1 VRGPRHIAEPSERHT
16 RLPMN
21 VVVDRADP
29 RGRMTR
35 LAVLFAALLLSRFAQ
50 AEQNRIIEI
59 VVAGDSTVAE
69 KVLAAL
75 HASLSRRG
83 LEVVSSIVPRIDPPL
98 LIRDALARAPGAGP
112 QGPLAYLWLDLEA
125 PHPDMYL
132 LAAQDALV
140 YVRALDVSSR
150 PDPVEIELIRFVVD
164 ESVQAILRGHA
175 LGVSPKEFERSLV
188 VAPPPVAPLPPPP
201 SEAPASVAG
210 ARRPGWSIAAGYTAS
225 ALSTTQVAQGPELS
239 ADLRWTRLRLGASFS
254 ERLPLA
260 ISGPDGRARLL
271 SSSFRV
277 FAAAVMTI
285 RPRLVGALAAGG
297 GIDITHVA
305 PEAIGAT
312 APFWV
317 SDALL
322 RGIASLQR
330 TFGGVAVS
338 AGLGAELDLVEARYA
353 IIRAGQA
360 TVFWR
365 PWRWRPLATL
375 CIGFA
380 F

>member
-1 VRGPRHIAEPSERHT
+1 
-16 RLPMN
+16 MN
-21 VVVDRADP
+21 VLVGRADP
-29 RGRMTR
+29 RRRKPR
-35 LAVLFAALLLSRFAQ
+35 LAILFAALVISRFAH
-50 AEQNRIIEI
+50 AEQHRTIEL
-59 VVAGDSTVAE
+59 VVAGDSAAAG
-69 KVLAAL
+69 KVLTAVQ
-75 HASLSRRG
+75 ASLARRG

-98 LIRDALARAPGAGP
+98 LIRDALARAPAAGADS
-112 QGPLAYLWLDLEA
+112 PLAYLWLDLDA
-125 PHPDMYL
+125 PRPGMYL
-132 LAAQDALV
+132 LATQDALV
-140 YVRALDVSSR
+140 YVRALDVSAR
-150 PDPVEIELIRFVVD
+150 PDTVELELIRFVVD
-164 ESVQAILRGHA
+164 ESVQAILKGHA
-175 LGVSPKEFERSLV
+175 LGVSRKEFEKSLIV
-188 VAPPPVAPLPPPP
+188 PMAQPPPP
-201 SEAPASVAG
+201 PPPPPQALAPAVSTRV
-210 ARRPGWSIAAGYTAS
+210 PGWSIAAGYTAS
-225 ALSTTQVAQGPELS
+225 ALSASRIAQGPELS

-254 ERLPLA
+254 QRLPLTV
-260 ISGPDGRARLL
+260 SGPDARARLL

-277 FAAAVMTI
+277 FAAALMTI
-285 RPRLVGALAAGG
+285 RPRLQLAVAAGG

-322 RGIASLQR
+322 RGMASLQC

-365 PWRWRPLATL
+365 PWRWRPVATL
-375 CIGFA
+375 GVGFA